1 MTTESGNTGA
11 APAIIQP
18 GPADACADG
27 DSSNHPPKPV
37 FALSVG
43 VVGHR
48 PDRLPKDKDAYDRI
62 EAEVS
67 RVLKEISREARVVCD
82 RYAEF
87 FTSGSQSRLDLSLVT
102 ALAEGADTIAA
113 KAIVPGAYVID
124 TVLPFEQTN
133 YANDFKGKALTDFE
147 NLYKSARS
155 KLVLPG
161 VRDLPPRND
170 DPAAKKAY
178 EAAGLTVISNC
189 DIVLTV
195 WDGGESGGQGGTTDM
210 LMAAGGLGV
219 PIIHID
225 ANGKN
230 QTLLKWSGLD
240 RFPVQADKLDG
251 LPAKPFDDGLPHV
264 MDELVRPPDTEAECK
279 GLRRHLKEK
288 FKSLH
293 LYLAFP
299 LLMLFTFVR
308 LPAASHWRPESLKAL
323 SDKFFDL
330 LSPLGGERTLLACI
344 VTAHSWADAIGLHFA
359 QVFRSAFVVNF
370 FLAAFAVAMA
380 LLSLLTPEEW
390 PIKVEIG
397 LIFIVAVNTGLG
409 QWNYWHNR
417 WIEPREVAERLRVAS
432 MLWILGVRP
441 RAFSGEEPAWTGWYA
456 RAMVRAQ
463 TQRTCCFDR
472 PTIDNA
478 RAAIVNILHDQCG
491 YHTSNAR
498 RMKRLERHL
507 EWTGFLLFGLTVLV
521 AIDHLF
527 FHEALLGCLL
537 ATISGHADHAFTN
550 RLAILLSAVLPT
562 FATAT
567 YGIRVI
573 GDFEGIA
580 RRSER
585 SHESLKNYIAALR
598 QDPPDLDVLRRRV
611 RAAGEAM
618 LGDLSSWRLAADS
631 RELSIPG

>member
-1 MTTESGNTGA
+1 MTTDSDKMVPAATQP
-11 APAIIQP
+11 APAK
-18 GPADACADG
+18 ACSDC
-27 DSSNHPPKPV
+27 DSNKHPPKPV

-43 VVGHR
+43 VIGHR
-48 PDRLPKDKDAYDRI
+48 PDKLPKDKDTYDRI
-62 EAEVS
+62 KAEVA
-67 RVLKEISREARVVCD
+67 RVLKEVSREARVVCD
-82 RYAEF
+82 RYSEF
-87 FTSGSQSRLDLSLVT
+87 FTCGSQSRLDLSLVT

-113 KAIVPGAYVID
+113 KAVEPGAYVID
-124 TVLPFEQTN
+124 IVLPFEQTN
-133 YANDFKGKALTDFE
+133 YANDFKDKALTDFE
-147 NLYKSARS
+147 DLYKSARS

-161 VRDLPPRND
+161 VRDLPPHDD

-195 WDGGESGGQGGTTDM
+195 WGGGESGGRGGTTNM
-210 LMAAGGLGV
+210 LMAAASLGI

-230 QTLLKWSGLD
+230 PTLLKWSGLD
-240 RFPVQADKLDG
+240 KFPVQADKLDA
-251 LPAKPFDDGLPHV
+251 LPTKPFGEGLPHL
-264 MDELVRPPDTEAECK
+264 MDELVRPPDKEAECK

-288 FKSLH
+288 FKGWH
-293 LYLAFP
+293 LYFAFP
-299 LLMLFTFVR
+299 LLMFFALVR
-308 LPAASHWRPESLKAL
+308 LPAMSHWRPDSLKTL
-323 SDKFFDL
+323 SDRFFKL
-330 LSPLGGERTLLACI
+330 LSPLGEEKASLASL
-344 VTAHSWADAIGLHFA
+344 VKTHSWADVVGLHFA

-370 FLAAFAVAMA
+370 SLAAFAVAMA

-390 PIKVEIG
+390 PIRAEIG
-397 LIFIVAVNTGLG
+397 LISIVAVNTWLG

-417 WIEPREVAERLRVAS
+417 WVEPREVAERLRVAS

-463 TQRTCCFDR
+463 TQRTCYFDR
-472 PTIDNA
+472 ATIDNA
-478 RAAIVNILHDQCG
+478 RAAIINILHDQCG

-507 EWTGFLLFGLTVLV
+507 EWIGFLLFGLTVLV
-521 AIDHLF
+521 ALDHLL

-537 ATISGHADHAFTN
+537 TTFGCHPDHAFTN